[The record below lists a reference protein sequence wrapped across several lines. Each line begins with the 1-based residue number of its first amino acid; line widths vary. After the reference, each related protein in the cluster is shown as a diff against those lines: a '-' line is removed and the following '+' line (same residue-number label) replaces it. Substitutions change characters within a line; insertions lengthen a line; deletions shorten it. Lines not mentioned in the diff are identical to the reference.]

1 MKVSKFLSFA
11 SIFTLFTILYVFQ
24 QAEIFRLGYTV
35 DKKHEAFQLLLD
47 NNALLRYNVQK
58 NASLIHL
65 SGQFSNGADFQM
77 PKTYRLVRFTYP
89 QSTVQSTAQ
98 TSKGENIFT
107 RLFGVTRQAEA
118 KTINRSQQR

>member
-11 SIFTLFTILYVFQ
+11 SVFTLFAILYVFQ

-35 DKKHEAFQLLLD
+35 DKRQGAFQLLLD
-47 NNALLRYNVQK
+47 KNALLRYNVQK

-65 SGQFSNGADFQM
+65 SGKFSNGADFQM
-77 PKTYRLVRFTYP
+77 PKTYRLVRLSYP
-89 QSTVQSTAQ
+89 QNTVQSTAQ
-98 TSKGENIFT
+98 TNKGENIFT
-107 RLFGVTRQAEA
+107 RLFSVTRQAEA

>member
-11 SIFTLFTILYVFQ
+11 SVFTLFAILYVFQ

-47 NNALLRYNVQK
+47 KNALLRYNVQK

-65 SGQFSNGADFQM
+65 SGKFSNGADFQM
-77 PKTYRLVRFTYP
+77 PKTYRLVRLSYP
-89 QSTVQSTAQ
+89 QNTVQSTTQ
-98 TSKGENIFT
+98 TNKGENIFT
-107 RLFGVTRQAEA
+107 RLFSVTRQAEA
-118 KTINRSQQR
+118 KTINRPQQR